1 VRGERERER
10 GREGGRGREG
20 REVFEGLVEK
30 VRMSVAMAES
40 FLMNIKEFV
49 TSLFDLPLA
58 DAVIF
63 GIHIDGE

>member
-1 VRGERERER
+1 
-10 GREGGRGREG
+10 
-20 REVFEGLVEK
+20 
-30 VRMSVAMAES
+30 MSFAMAES
-40 FLMNIKEFV
+40 FLMNIKDSV